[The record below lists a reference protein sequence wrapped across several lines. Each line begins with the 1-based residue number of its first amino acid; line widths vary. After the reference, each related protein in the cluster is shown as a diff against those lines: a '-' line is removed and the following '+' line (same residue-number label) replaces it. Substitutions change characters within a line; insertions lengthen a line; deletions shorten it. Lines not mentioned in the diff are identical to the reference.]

1 MESIY
6 SNDDDDWGIDWLAI
20 ENKKLKFKWIEL
32 NWNLFNLI
40 YWLINN
46 KLILKAKYI
55 WNMNKIYDVLY
66 SLLKK
71 VF

>member
-40 YWLINN
+40 YWLIIINWF
-46 KLILKAKYI
+46 LKQNTYEI
-55 WNMNKIYDVLY
+55 WIRYMMYCIP
-66 SLLKK
+66 
-71 VF
+71 F